1 MQIISIIFLTTLVML
16 RLIMFINVTFN
27 QLTDLNKKANTE
39 AAVHWYPL
47 K

>member
-16 RLIMFINVTFN
+16 GLIMFINVTFN

-39 AAVHWYPL
+39 AVHWYPL

>member
-16 RLIMFINVTFN
+16 GLIMFINVTFN
-27 QLTDLNKKANTE
+27 QLTDFNKKANTE